1 MDLEKSLD
9 LVAWLAGVEWYIKD
23 GIYYIGGNK
32 DFIEVLDNTGIDKS
46 IANVF
51 GSSNVKIIEDKI
63 IVTGTE
69 REVKRISDAI
79 RKMQKKDFVTVRV
92 WGYEISD
99 DVMLTLGVDIDK
111 SIEYAFSWESL
122 ITNSYNPVQMLAVS
136 LAMSLEANK
145 QSDDMKLLVDTYIT
159 VASGKEQLLNVGEAI
174 DREIYSTNE
183 QGRVFTSGYETTQTG
198 YVLNLAAYKYESAGS
213 WIMDFS
219 LSNVSEQTRL
229 RRNQLIMKN
238 TLVLRDGPTLAG
250 RIIKNSEML
259 TVSKGIPFLCDI
271 PGIGYLFRVTSE
283 LQVRRHV
290 VFFVQ
295 KVSDEQK
302 VPSLADGLSF
312 DKFPFLNISNKLNE
326 INRKLFKK

>member
-1 MDLEKSLD
+1 
-9 LVAWLAGVEWYIKD
+9 
-23 GIYYIGGNK
+23 
-32 DFIEVLDNTGIDKS
+32 
-46 IANVF
+46 
-51 GSSNVKIIEDKI
+51 
-63 IVTGTE
+63 
-69 REVKRISDAI
+69 
-79 RKMQKKDFVTVRV
+79 MQKKDFVTVRV

-283 LQVRRHV
+283 RQVRRHV

>member
-183 QGRVFTSGYETTQTG
+183 QGRVFTSG
-198 YVLNLAAYKYESAGS
+198 
-213 WIMDFS
+213 
-219 LSNVSEQTRL
+219 
-229 RRNQLIMKN
+229 
-238 TLVLRDGPTLAG
+238 
-250 RIIKNSEML
+250 
-259 TVSKGIPFLCDI
+259 
-271 PGIGYLFRVTSE
+271 
-283 LQVRRHV
+283 
-290 VFFVQ
+290 
-295 KVSDEQK
+295 
-302 VPSLADGLSF
+302 
-312 DKFPFLNISNKLNE
+312 
-326 INRKLFKK
+326 